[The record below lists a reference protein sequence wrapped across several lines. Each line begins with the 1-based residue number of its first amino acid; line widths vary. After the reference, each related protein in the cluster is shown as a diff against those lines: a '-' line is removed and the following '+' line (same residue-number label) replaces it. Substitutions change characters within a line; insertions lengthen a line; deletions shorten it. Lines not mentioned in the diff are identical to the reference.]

1 MELSESKIFYYD
13 KNKLVRIKKGF
24 MGLRIFLEKTVGKN
38 CVSIDDGE
46 KVLQLIRPELTKGF
60 TVEVDFEGVKLI
72 LTPFLN
78 ACFGKLLKQFGREV
92 TMTHVSMRNVSDEF
106 LQRINKFISRK
117 DAEFTQSNDREM
129 LQEMFDED
137 DLTDASL

>member
-1 MELSESKIFYYD
+1 MA
-13 KNKLVRIKKGF
+13 
-24 MGLRIFLEKTVGKN
+24 LRVLLGKTVGKN
-38 CVSIDDGE
+38 CSSIDDGE
-46 KVLQLIRPELTKGF
+46 KVLNLIRPELTKGF
-60 TVEVDFEGVKLI
+60 NVELDFEGVKLV

-78 ACFGKLLKQFGREV
+78 TCFGKLLEQFGREV

-106 LQRINKFISRK
+106 LQRIDKFISRK